1 MTLVLY
7 PTENS
12 TIYIPFAT
20 YAGATGASVTMSGL
34 AVTDIEI
41 YKNGSV
47 TQRASDAGYALLD
60 TDGIDFDSLTG
71 IHGFSID
78 LSDNTTAGF
87 YAVDSWY
94 WVVVS
99 SITVDSQTVNFIPA
113 VFQIK
118 SATRGMAGT
127 ALPAAAADAAGGLPI
142 SDAGGLDLDAQLV
155 TALNNASVQAG
166 LASSRLQGLVIEQGS
181 LGATGN
187 DTTHIHLDGLTYG
200 DDEINSH
207 LVVIHDNS
215 VSEYHSRWITDWV
228 LSTELATVATLPFT
242 PESADAFWLLSIRAD
257 VTGGSG
263 LDAAGVRAAIGMA
276 SANLDDQLSTI
287 DNFVDDIESRLG
299 TPSDLGSGATVA
311 ANLVDIESQ
320 TDDIGVAG
328 AGLTEAGGTGDH
340 LTAVPWNAA
349 WDTQV
354 ESEVTDALN
363 AYDPPTRAELTS
375 DINSVLAVL
384 QGLVLETAVIG
395 SSGNDTTHIHL
406 DGLTYGDDEINNHL
420 LVIFDASTSEYHA
433 RWITDWVLST
443 ELATVATLPFTP
455 QNATDTFYLLPIRQ
469 DVTGGSGLDAAGVRA
484 AIGLASANLDTQLA
498 DIPTVAE
505 LGTEIDAVQ
514 SDIAALN
521 DLDAAGIRTAVGLAS
536 DNLDT
541 QLAALPTATENADAT
556 LSRGVVNVEDTANTT
571 SLAAVILGA
580 LESDVVGTTWEIR
593 KTTGTTFV
601 NKTVTLDGDGH
612 ITGVT

>member
-20 YAGATGASVTMSGL
+20 YAGATGASVTMTGL

-47 TQRASDAGYALLD
+47 TQRSSDAGYALLD
-60 TDGIDFDSLTG
+60 TDGIDFDGLTG

-78 LSDNTTAGF
+78 LSNNTDSGF

-142 SDAGGLDLDAQLV
+142 SDAGGLDLDAQIGIDIDNIFTTVSALGVLLGINAISSSLV
-155 TALNNASVQAG
+155 G
-166 LASSRLQGLVIEQGS
+166 G
-181 LGATGN
+181 TGN
-187 DTTHIHLDGLTYG
+187 DTTHVNLPGVTHGN
-200 DDEINSH
+200 DEINDH
-207 LVVIHDNS
+207 LLVIFDAS
-215 VSEYHSRWITDWV
+215 EDEYHARWIEDWV
-228 LSTELATVATLPFT
+228 LGTELATVATLPFT
-242 PESADAFWLLSIRAD
+242 PTDITNDAYWVMATRRD

-263 LDAAGVRAAIGMA
+263 LDAAGVRAAIGMS
-276 SANLDDQLSTI
+276 SANLDTQLSTI

-299 TPSDLGSGATVA
+299 TPSDLGGGATVA
-311 ANLVDIESQ
+311 ANLVAIEGQ
-320 TDDIGVAG
+320 TDDIPSLSA
-328 AGLTEAGGTGDH
+328 
-340 LTAVPWNAA
+340 
-349 WDTQV
+349 
-354 ESEVTDALN
+354 
-363 AYDPPTRAELTS
+363 
-375 DINSVLAVL
+375 IL
-384 QGLVLETAVIG
+384 QGLVLLTGDIG
-395 SSGNDTTHIHL
+395 STGNDTTHIHL
-406 DGLTYGDDEINNHL
+406 PGLTYGDDEINSHL
-420 LVIFDASTSEYHA
+420 LVIYDDSASEYHS

-455 QNATDTFYLLPIRQ
+455 QNATDTYWLLSARA
-469 DVTGGSGLDAAGVRA
+469 DVTGGAGLDADETRA
-484 AIGLASANLDTQLA
+484 ALGLASANLD
-498 DIPTVAE
+498 D
-505 LGTEIDAVQ
+505 
-514 SDIAALN
+514 
-521 DLDAAGIRTAVGLAS
+521 
-536 DNLDT
+536 
-541 QLAALPTATENADAT
+541 QLAALPTGTENADAV
-556 LSRGVVNVEDTANTT
+556 LSRGVVNVEDTANAT
-571 SLAAVILGA
+571 SLAALVLAA
-580 LESDVVGTTWEIR
+580 LESEVVTTNWEIR
-593 KTTGTTFV
+593 KTTGATFT